1 MYYYC
6 SNIWRYVYVYNH
18 NIILKVL
25 SNKLKIKNINMII
38 DTYTIGDPSLEL
50 SEYDLVFMGIY
61 NLREKTIIVND
72 LKKHINK
79 IKRFMFDKTLFLIYD
94 DFFYEFNSILN
105 ISNNKEIKNKYSL
118 FNTKNNCLCIKYSK
132 TDLILNND
140 ILDNIINYYF
150 NFKKVEQSI
159 KNV

>member
-1 MYYYC
+1 MVFKVLYLYPNFNY
-6 SNIWRYVYVYNH
+6 IYNH

-94 DFFYEFNSILN
+94 DFFY
-105 ISNNKEIKNKYSL
+105 
-118 FNTKNNCLCIKYSK
+118 LCCFGNFFF
-132 TDLILNND
+132 LW
-140 ILDNIINYYF
+140 YF
-150 NFKKVEQSI
+150 FFQ
-159 KNV
+159 